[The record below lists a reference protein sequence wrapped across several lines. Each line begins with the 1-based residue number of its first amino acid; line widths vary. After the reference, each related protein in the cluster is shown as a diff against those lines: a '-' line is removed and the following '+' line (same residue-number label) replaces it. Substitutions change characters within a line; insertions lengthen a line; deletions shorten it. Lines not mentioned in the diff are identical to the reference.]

1 MVKPKAN
8 CSENLSWKNIYKH
21 YFNSEELYNFS
32 SIIYTLL
39 MASIKIKQH
48 DIKDCGAACLAS
60 IGNHY
65 QVNLPIAKIRQY
77 ANTDK
82 RGTNVLGI
90 IEAADKMGFTG
101 KGVKGGM
108 DSLDKIPL
116 PAIAHVVVKEQLHH
130 YVVIYSVSK
139 GKIEVMDPA
148 YGKMETYMFDEFQ
161 KIWSGV
167 LVLFAP
173 NDDFRSYNEK
183 ISPIKRFW
191 HLVQP
196 HKTILIQALIGAILF
211 TVLGLA
217 MSIYIQ
223 KITDYV
229 LVEGNRNLLNLLS
242 VSMIAIILLQ
252 AYIGSK
258 KSIFVMKTGQLIDA
272 KLILGY
278 YKHLLHLPQR
288 FFDTMQIGE
297 ITSRIND
304 AVKIRSFINEV
315 AIEMIV
321 NVFIVIF
328 SFTLMFTYYWKLAL
342 VILLVIPFYALIYFT
357 LNKFNKKVER
367 NIMENAAELQTQ
379 LVESVTHVRTVKEFG
394 IEEFSNL
401 KTENKF
407 VKLLFTTYKSG
418 LNGIFATT
426 STQFLA
432 SVFTVVLMWIGSGY
446 VIDRAITPGEL
457 FSFYALIGYFT
468 SPVAS
473 LIGMNKTAQNALI
486 AADRLFEIMDLER
499 EETEN
504 KVELQREKIGNIK
517 FENVSFRYGSR
528 IEVFKNFNAV
538 FKKNETTA
546 IVGESGSG
554 KTTLISLLQNLYPI
568 KEGKIY
574 IGDYDTRFIHYK
586 SLRNCIGVIPQQLNL
601 FSGNIIENIALGDSF
616 PNIERILDLSK
627 QLGITEFVEKLPN
640 GFETQIGENGAM
652 LSGGQK
658 QRIAIARALYKNPE
672 VLLMDEATSSLD
684 TNSERI
690 VKEVIDNFKEQG
702 KTVIVI
708 AHRMST
714 IANADTILVMENGTI
729 VEFGNHT
736 DLLEQKGKYFDLWS
750 KQSLV

>member
-1 MVKPKAN
+1 
-8 CSENLSWKNIYKH
+8 
-21 YFNSEELYNFS
+21 
-32 SIIYTLL
+32 

-48 DIKDCGAACLAS
+48 DIKDCGAACLVS

-65 QVNLPIAKIRQY
+65 KVNLPIARVRQF

-82 RGTNVLGI
+82 RGTNVLGV
-90 IEAADKMGFTG
+90 IEGAEKMGFTA
-101 KGVKGGM
+101 KGVKGGL
-108 DSLDKIPL
+108 DAIDKIPL
-116 PAIAHVVVKEQLHH
+116 PAIAHVVVKQQLHH
-130 YVVIYSVSK
+130 YVVIYSVTK
-139 GKIEVMDPA
+139 DKIEVMDPA
-148 YGKMETYMFDEFQ
+148 YGKMESYSFEDFQ

-167 LVLFAP
+167 LILFAP
-173 NDDFRSYNEK
+173 NDDLTPTNEK
-183 ISPIKRFW
+183 VSPSRRFW
-191 HLVQP
+191 NLVQP
-196 HKTILIQALIGAILF
+196 HKTILIQSLVGAIVF

-229 LVEGNRNLLNLLS
+229 LVEGNKKLLNLLS
-242 VSMIAIILLQ
+242 ISMIGIILLQ

-315 AIEMIV
+315 AIDMIV

-342 VILLVIPFYALIYFT
+342 VILLVIPFYGLIYFL

-367 NIMENAAELQTQ
+367 KIMENAAELETQ
-379 LVESVTHVRTVKEFG
+379 LVESVTHIRTVKEFG

-401 KTENKF
+401 KTENRF

-418 LNGIFATT
+418 MNSVFAGT

-432 SVFTVVLMWIGSGY
+432 SIFTVVLMWIGSGY
-446 VIDRAITPGEL
+446 VIDRDITPGEL

-504 KVELQREKIGNIK
+504 KIELQKENLGDIV

-528 IEVFKNFNAV
+528 TEVFKDFNAV

-574 IGDYDTRFIHYK
+574 IGDYDLQFIHYQ
-586 SLRNCIGVIPQQLNL
+586 SLRNCVGVIPQQLNL

-616 PNIERILDLSK
+616 PNIQLVLDLSK

-672 VLLMDEATSSLD
+672 ILLMDEATSSLD
-684 TNSERI
+684 TNSETI
-690 VKEVIDNFKEQG
+690 VKNVIDDFKAKG
-702 KTVIVI
+702 KTVIII
-708 AHRMST
+708 AHRLST
-714 IANADTILVMENGTI
+714 IANADQILVMENGTI
-729 VEFGNHT
+729 VESGNHQK
-736 DLLEQKGKYFDLWS
+736 LLNHKGKYYELWN

>member
-1 MVKPKAN
+1 
-8 CSENLSWKNIYKH
+8 
-21 YFNSEELYNFS
+21 
-32 SIIYTLL
+32 

-48 DIKDCGAACLAS
+48 DIKDCGAACLVS

-65 QVNLPIAKIRQY
+65 KVNLPIARVRQF

-82 RGTNVLGI
+82 RGTNVLGV
-90 IEAADKMGFTG
+90 IEGAEKMGFTA
-101 KGVKGGM
+101 KGVKGGL
-108 DSLDKIPL
+108 DAIDKIPL
-116 PAIAHVVVKEQLHH
+116 PAIAHVVVQQQLHH
-130 YVVIYSVSK
+130 YVVIYSVTK
-139 GKIEVMDPA
+139 DKIEVMDPA
-148 YGKMETYMFDEFQ
+148 YGKMESYSFEDFQ

-167 LVLFAP
+167 LILFAP
-173 NDDFRSYNEK
+173 NDDLTPTNEK
-183 ISPIKRFW
+183 VSPSRRFW
-191 HLVQP
+191 NLVQP
-196 HKTILIQALIGAILF
+196 HKTILIQSLVGAIVF

-229 LVEGNRNLLNLLS
+229 LVEGNKKLLNLLS
-242 VSMIAIILLQ
+242 ISMIGIILLQ
-252 AYIGSK
+252 SYIGSK

-315 AIEMIV
+315 AIDMIV

-342 VILLVIPFYALIYFT
+342 VILLVIPFYGLIYFL

-367 NIMENAAELQTQ
+367 KIMENAAELETQ
-379 LVESVTHVRTVKEFG
+379 LVESVTHIRTVKEFG

-401 KTENKF
+401 KTENRF

-418 LNGIFATT
+418 MNSVFAGT

-432 SVFTVVLMWIGSGY
+432 SIFTVVLMWIGSGY
-446 VIDRAITPGEL
+446 VIDRDITPGEL

-504 KVELQREKIGNIK
+504 KIELQKENLGDIV

-528 IEVFKNFNAV
+528 TEVFKDFNAV

-574 IGDYDTRFIHYK
+574 IGDYDLQFIHYQ
-586 SLRNCIGVIPQQLNL
+586 SLRNCVGVIPQQLNL

-616 PNIERILDLSK
+616 PNIQLVLDLSK

-672 VLLMDEATSSLD
+672 ILLMDEATSSLD
-684 TNSERI
+684 THSETI
-690 VKEVIDNFKEQG
+690 VKNVIDDFKAKG
-702 KTVIVI
+702 KTVIII
-708 AHRMST
+708 AHRLST
-714 IANADTILVMENGTI
+714 IANADQILVMENGTI
-729 VEFGNHT
+729 VESGNHQE
-736 DLLEQKGKYFDLWS
+736 LLNQNGKYYELWN

>member
-1 MVKPKAN
+1 
-8 CSENLSWKNIYKH
+8 
-21 YFNSEELYNFS
+21 
-32 SIIYTLL
+32 

-48 DIKDCGAACLAS
+48 DIKDCGAACLVS

-65 QVNLPIAKIRQY
+65 KVNLPIARVRQL

-82 RGTNVLGI
+82 RGTNVLGV
-90 IEAADKMGFTG
+90 IEGAEKMGFTA
-101 KGVKGGM
+101 KGVKGGL
-108 DSLDKIPL
+108 DAIDKIPL
-116 PAIAHVVVKEQLHH
+116 PAIAHVVVQQQLHH
-130 YVVIYSVSK
+130 YVVIYSVTK
-139 GKIEVMDPA
+139 DRIEVMDPA
-148 YGKMETYMFDEFQ
+148 FGKMETYTFEEFQ

-167 LVLFAP
+167 LILFAP
-173 NDDFRSYNEK
+173 NDDLTPTNEK
-183 ISPIKRFW
+183 VSPSRRFW
-191 HLVQP
+191 NLIQP
-196 HKTILIQALIGAILF
+196 HKTILIQSLVGAIVF

-229 LVEGNRNLLNLLS
+229 LVEGNKKLLNLLS
-242 VSMIAIILLQ
+242 ISMIGIILLQ

-315 AIEMIV
+315 AIDMIV

-342 VILLVIPFYALIYFT
+342 VILLVIPFYGLIYFL
-357 LNKFNKKVER
+357 LNKFNKKVGR
-367 NIMENAAELQTQ
+367 KIMENAAELETQ
-379 LVESVTHVRTVKEFG
+379 LVESVTHIRTVKEFG

-401 KTENKF
+401 KTENRF

-418 LNGIFATT
+418 MNSVFAGT

-432 SVFTVVLMWIGSGY
+432 SIFTVVLMWIGSGY
-446 VIDRAITPGEL
+446 VIDRDITPGEL

-504 KVELQREKIGNIK
+504 KIELQKENLGDIV

-528 IEVFKNFNAV
+528 TEVFKDFNAV

-574 IGDYDTRFIHYK
+574 IGDYDLQFIHYQ
-586 SLRNCIGVIPQQLNL
+586 SLRNCVGVIPQQLNL

-616 PNIERILDLSK
+616 PNIQLVLDLSK

-658 QRIAIARALYKNPE
+658 QRIAIARALYNNPE
-672 VLLMDEATSSLD
+672 ILLMDEATSSLD
-684 TNSERI
+684 THSETI
-690 VKEVIDNFKEQG
+690 VKNVIDDFKDKG
-702 KTVIVI
+702 KTVIII
-708 AHRMST
+708 AHRLST
-714 IANADTILVMENGTI
+714 IDNADQILVMENGSI
-729 VEFGNHT
+729 VESGNHQE
-736 DLLEQKGKYFDLWS
+736 LLSQNGKYFELWN

>member
-1 MVKPKAN
+1 
-8 CSENLSWKNIYKH
+8 
-21 YFNSEELYNFS
+21 
-32 SIIYTLL
+32 

-60 IGNHY
+60 IGNHFK
-65 QVNLPIAKIRQY
+65 VNLPIARIRQY

-90 IEAADKMGFTG
+90 IEAAEKMGFTA

-108 DSLDKIPL
+108 EALDKIPL
-116 PAIAHVVVKEQLHH
+116 PAMAHVVIKEQLHH
-130 YVVIYSVSK
+130 YVAVYKVEKSK
-139 GKIEVMDPA
+139 VESHSKVTVMDPA
-148 YGKMETYMFDEFQ
+148 FGKIETYTYEEFE

-173 NDDFRSYNEK
+173 NDDFKIYNEK

-196 HKTILIQALIGAILF
+196 HKTILIQALVGAIIF

-258 KSIFVMKTGQLIDA
+258 KSVFVMKTGQLIDA

-304 AVKIRSFINEV
+304 AVKIRSFINET
-315 AIEMIV
+315 AIDMIV
-321 NVFIVIF
+321 NIFIVIF

-342 VILLVIPFYALIYFT
+342 VILLVIPFYAVIYFT
-357 LNKFNKKVER
+357 LNAFNRKVER

-379 LVESVTHVRTVKEFG
+379 LVESVTHIRTVKEFG
-394 IEEFSNL
+394 IEDFSNL

-418 LNGIFATT
+418 LNSVFAGT

-432 SVFTVVLMWIGSGY
+432 SVFTVILMWIGSGH
-446 VIDRAITPGEL
+446 VIDRVITPGEL

-504 KVELQREKIGNIK
+504 KVKLQKEHIGEIK

-528 IEVFKNFNAV
+528 TEVFKNFNAV

-568 KEGKIY
+568 KDGKIY
-574 IGDYDTRFIHYK
+574 IGDYDSKFIHYE
-586 SLRNCIGVIPQQLNL
+586 SLRSCIGVIPQQLNL

-616 PNIERILDLSK
+616 PNIKRVLDLSK

-672 VLLMDEATSSLD
+672 ILLMDEATSSLD
-684 TNSERI
+684 TKAERI
-690 VKEVIDNFKEQG
+690 VKKVIDDFKSEG

-708 AHRMST
+708 AHRLST
-714 IANADTILVMENGTI
+714 IANADTILVMENGAIIET
-729 VEFGNHT
+729 GNHAY
-736 DLLEQKGKYFDLWS
+736 LLEQKGKYYDLWD
-750 KQSLV
+750 KQGLLN